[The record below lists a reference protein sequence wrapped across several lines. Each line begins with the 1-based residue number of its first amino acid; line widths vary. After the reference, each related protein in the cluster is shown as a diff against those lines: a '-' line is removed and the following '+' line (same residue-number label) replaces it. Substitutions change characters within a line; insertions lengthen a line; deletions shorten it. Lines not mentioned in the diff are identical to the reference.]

1 MQDGSRARTEKSS
14 GAPLC
19 RSVLFEQALGFA
31 VLAVVSVLG
40 TWPPAIHHHKVEDQA
55 VRPVVA
61 KHAALL

>member
-1 MQDGSRARTEKSS
+1 MDREPELKKSS

-40 TWPPAIHHHKVEDQA
+40 TWPPAIHDH
-55 VRPVVA
+55 
-61 KHAALL
+61 